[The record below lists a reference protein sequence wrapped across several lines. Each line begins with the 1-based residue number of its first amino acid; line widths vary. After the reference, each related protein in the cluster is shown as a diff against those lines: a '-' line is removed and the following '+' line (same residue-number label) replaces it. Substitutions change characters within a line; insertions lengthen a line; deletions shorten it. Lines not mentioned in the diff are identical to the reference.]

1 MANDPRYLKFRRV
14 PQDLMASVIVNMETI
29 QENNDTML
37 QGVNEFLNDISEKVS
52 GVLGIADQ
60 VKVLVF

>member
-1 MANDPRYLKFRRV
+1 
-14 PQDLMASVIVNMETI
+14 
-29 QENNDTML
+29 ML

-60 VKVLVF
+60 VSKGLGILGALTQLPNINTSMGLPCYSIT